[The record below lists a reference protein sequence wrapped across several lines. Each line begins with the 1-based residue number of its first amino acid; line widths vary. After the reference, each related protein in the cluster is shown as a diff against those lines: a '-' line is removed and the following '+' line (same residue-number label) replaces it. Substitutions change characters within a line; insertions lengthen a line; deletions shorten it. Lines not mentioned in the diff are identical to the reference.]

1 MNGRRVTLAEVVR
14 AQVATLFGK
23 FRPAGGLSAEEQAA
37 VRAERVEFADRLV
50 ALLRA
55 IDANEA
61 AVVQEVRRI
70 TRELYNDTLAR
81 LPSVEFIALRVKAAF
96 RASARPTCFACEE
109 IGGRYLWNGDDAPL
123 MPKAIGE
130 VEYPGGAGWLCL
142 QHHGVAHWYGYR
154 ECRRR
159 GIPGVGGVPRIFEYP
174 PPTCLLPR
182 GVTALAGDSSV
193 LPWTDG
199 VNMGPTARWAV
210 AYMKK
215 AHGWVVGE
223 TEQPLLAEVPERAP
237 DAGGEAWRDL

>member
-23 FRPAGGLSAEEQAA
+23 FRPAGGLSAEEQNA

-81 LPSVEFIALRVKAAF
+81 LPSVEFIAVRVKAAF
-96 RASARPTCFACEE
+96 RATSRPVCFACEE
-109 IGGRYLWNGDDAPL
+109 IGGRYLWNGEDAPL
-123 MPKAIGE
+123 MAKAVGE

-142 QHHGVAHWYGYR
+142 HHHAVVHWYGHR

-159 GIPGVGGVPRIFEYP
+159 GIPGVGGAPRIFEYP
-174 PPTCLLPR
+174 APTSLLPR
-182 GVTALAGDSSV
+182 GMTTHAGDSSV
-193 LPWTDG
+193 LPFTDG
-199 VNMGPTARWAV
+199 ASMGATARWAV
-210 AYMKK
+210 GYMKK

-223 TEQPLLAEVPERAP
+223 TEQPLLAEVHEAP
-237 DAGGEAWRDL
+237 REAGGEAWRDL